1 MNYKQICYNCGSDQ
15 VARLEW
21 VNVNTG
27 EPISGDPGVYTEWC
41 FNCENQTRIIEE
53 NEASHCELKDE

>member
-1 MNYKQICYNCGSDQ
+1 MDYKQICDNCGSDK

-41 FNCENQTRIIEE
+41 FGCEEQTKIAEVPDQNCAKEN
-53 NEASHCELKDE
+53 C

>member
-1 MNYKQICYNCGSDQ
+1 MDYKQICDKCGSDQ

-27 EPISGDPGVYTEWC
+27 EPLSGDPGVYTEWC
-41 FNCENQTRIIEE
+41 FSCEEQTKIIEE
-53 NEASHCELKDE
+53 KAGDCNRGNC

>member
-1 MNYKQICYNCGSDQ
+1 MNYKQVCDNCGSDK

-27 EPISGDPGVYTEWC
+27 EPISGHPGVYTEWC
-41 FNCENQTRIIEE
+41 FGYEEQTQIIKE
-53 NEASHCELKDE
+53 KDGIFEK